1 MSVTRVDL
9 QREQLAHAE
18 TKARLVEVEAK
29 LRAALSDATA
39 KAEALTADLAKARG
53 DLSEAL
59 SEAKTQAKRADDLAG
74 KLERAKAKALSDAK
88 AQEKRAD
95 DLAGKLEKAKERA
108 KASAKPDKAEKP
120 APQIIRAKTLEAEA
134 EIAELRAKNSILER
148 ALAEAMK

>member
-74 KLERAKAKALSDAK
+74 KLERAKAKA
-88 AQEKRAD
+88 
-95 DLAGKLEKAKERA
+95 
-108 KASAKPDKAEKP
+108 SAKPDKAEKP